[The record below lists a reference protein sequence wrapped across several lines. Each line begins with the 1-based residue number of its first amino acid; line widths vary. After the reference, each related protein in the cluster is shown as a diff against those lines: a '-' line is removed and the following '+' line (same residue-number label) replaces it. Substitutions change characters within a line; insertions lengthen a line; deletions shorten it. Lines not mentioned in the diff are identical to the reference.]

1 MISPANCNLILAKL
15 LSKSFRLRDM
25 KWLSTSVPAL
35 LFSAI

>member
-1 MISPANCNLILAKL
+1 MMSPVNCNLILAKL

-25 KWLSTSVPAL
+25 KWLNTSVPTL